1 MGLTSSS
8 PAAGRKSHHAIVLG
22 VPGAGRKT
30 LARALLNGAPLK
42 PAQPCVP
49 GMEVLTGQ
57 RACDTWHSGKM
68 MRVTTWS
75 VGGSDRMKPLWPRW
89 AEGATHVVFA
99 VDAAGGEERT
109 ALARAEL
116 TGLGVMQWAASLPL
130 VVVATKCDVDAPGAL
145 DAGGVADA
153 LCRDGVPWPGAGG
166 AAGARAW
173 TCVPCSAT
181 AGTGVGSVLQAVAGS

>member
-8 PAAGRKSHHAIVLG
+8 PAGGRQTHHAIVLG

-30 LARALLNGAPLK
+30 LARALLDGAPLK
-42 PAQPCVP
+42 PAQPCMA
-49 GMEVLTGQ
+49 GMEVLTGT
-57 RACDTWHSGKM
+57 RAWHSGTT

-75 VGGSDRMKPLWPRW
+75 VGGSDRMKVLWPAW
-89 AEGATHVVFA
+89 AEGATRVVFA
-99 VDAAGGEERT
+99 VDAAGGEERM
-109 ALARAEL
+109 ALARDEL
-116 TGLGVMQWAASLPL
+116 ADLGAMQWAASLPL
-130 VVVATKCDVDAPGAL
+130 VVVAAKGDAEGAL
-145 DAGGVADA
+145 DAVGVADA

-173 TCVPCSAT
+173 PCVPCSAT